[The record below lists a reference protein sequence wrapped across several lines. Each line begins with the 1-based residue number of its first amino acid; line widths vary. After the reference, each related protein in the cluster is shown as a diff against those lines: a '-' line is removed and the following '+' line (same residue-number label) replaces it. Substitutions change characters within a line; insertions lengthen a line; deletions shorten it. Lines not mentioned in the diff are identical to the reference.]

1 MQQRLV
7 LLLLLLLC
15 RHVHAAQPLVT
26 DDISTQG
33 RGNHQIELNGNR
45 IRTVDQ
51 VEYVGEATY
60 TYGAL
65 DNLDI
70 FFTLPRQF
78 SSPSG
83 FTDSALVAKWRFWET
98 DIGGMALRP
107 ELLLPTGNEGQ
118 GLGTGSTSA
127 GLTWIGT
134 ANFAAWTIHTNV
146 GLTNYRYKL
155 RSDREANKRTIWR
168 ASAAVIRRVS
178 ERWQLVGDIGLEGN
192 TERGIDTPPAFFL
205 AGFIYS
211 PNPQLDFDAGLR
223 TALNCRDCVGQIR
236 RQITAGVTW
245 RF

>member
-1 MQQRLV
+1 MQQRLI
-7 LLLLLLLC
+7 LLLLLLFY
-15 RHVHAAQPLVT
+15 RHAHAAQPLVT

-33 RGNHQIELNGNR
+33 RGNQQIELNVNR
-45 IRTVDQ
+45 IYTVDQ
-51 VEYVGEATY
+51 IERVGEATY

-83 FTDSALVAKWRFWET
+83 FTDSSLLAKWRFWEA
-98 DIGGMALRP
+98 GNSGMALRP
-107 ELLLPTGNEGQ
+107 ELLLPTGNESR

-134 ANFAAWTIHTNV
+134 ADFAPWTIHTNV
-146 GLTNYRYKL
+146 GLTNYRYNL
-155 RSDREANKRTIWR
+155 RSDREANRRTIWR
-168 ASAAVIRRVS
+168 ASAAAIHRVS
-178 ERWQLVGDIGLEGN
+178 ERWQLVGDIGLERN
-192 TERGIDTPPAFFL
+192 IERRFGTPPAFFL

-211 PNPQLDFDAGLR
+211 PDPQLDFDAGFR
-223 TALNCRDCVGQIR
+223 TALNCRDCSAQIR